1 VRAIPAGAFV
11 KVPGMHNLDP
21 DVDPD
26 DEPRT
31 YRAAPFHSRLAMASA
46 GTLMH
51 FAIALLCFFIA
62 FTFFGRVT
70 PSDTWAIRG
79 GANAPQAGTPAGDA
93 GLQAGDRIVSI
104 DGIVFNDFDAT
115 AAYWKDRP
123 GQTLNFVIDRNG
135 QQVQKAVAITE
146 TTNPC
151 RTGGFLGVAPE
162 WADVVKRDAPH
173 VAAGQSVVAFG
184 TTVGQSV
191 QGFGKIFSPSGVK
204 SYGKSLTTDCQSN
217 ERLVSPIGFAK
228 IGSQV
233 AKSGWGNSLLFF
245 AGVNIFI
252 GMFNWF
258 PLLPFDGGH
267 MAIAVYEKIRG
278 GKRNPKFRADIA
290 KLLPFSYGLM
300 IIMAMLTVGNVFLDL
315 KFTG

>member
-1 VRAIPAGAFV
+1 VRSIPAGAFV

-21 DVDPD
+21 DVDEA

-46 GTLMH
+46 GSLMH
-51 FAIALLCFFIA
+51 FAIALVCFFLA
-62 FTFFGRVT
+62 FTFFGRIRNPDAWV
-70 PSDTWAIRG
+70 IRG
-79 GANAPQAGTPAGDA
+79 GESSPKLDSPAGRA

-104 DGIVFNDFDAT
+104 DGQKFAT
-115 AAYWKDRP
+115 FTRASDYWKARS
-123 GQTLNFVIDRNG
+123 GQTLAFVLDRNG
-135 QQVQKAVAITE
+135 ESVTKQVAIVE

-151 RTGGFLGVAPE
+151 RTGGFLGVAPD
-162 WADVVKRDAPH
+162 WNDVPKRDNPIEA
-173 VAAGQSVVAFG
+173 VGNSFTSFG
-184 TTVGQSV
+184 STVGQSV

-204 SYGKSLTTDCQSN
+204 KYGKSLTSDCQSN

-267 MAIAVYEKIRG
+267 MAIAIYEKIRG
-278 GKRNPKFRADIA
+278 GKRNRAFRADVA